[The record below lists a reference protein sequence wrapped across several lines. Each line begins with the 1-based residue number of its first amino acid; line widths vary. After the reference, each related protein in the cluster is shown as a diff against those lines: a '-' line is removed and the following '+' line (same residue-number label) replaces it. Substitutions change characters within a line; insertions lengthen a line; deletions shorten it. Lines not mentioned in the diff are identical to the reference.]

1 MRFRIDDLRGGVKA
15 RAPWFVLAVGALAL
29 AGGCAPQGGEG
40 ERVKMSA
47 IGDVPDSAWAQ
58 LAGKRVYFGHQ
69 SVGGN
74 IMQGVSDLAAAE
86 PKLGLRV
93 LESAPADSGGA
104 FVHGDVG
111 QNGYPARKTDDFAR
125 NVEDGSLGRVDI
137 AIHKYCFADIVDT
150 TNVEAVF
157 AHYRDTMARL
167 KAAHPSVVFVHVT
180 SPLVRV
186 QSGPVA
192 ALKLL
197 LGRAPG
203 RYPSNFKRE
212 TFNQLMR
219 AEYGGREPL
228 FDLAVVESTRP
239 DGTRESIRV
248 GKRSGY
254 ALFPGWTDDGSHLN
268 AAGRKRAA
276 EEFLVL
282 LARLPRP

>member
-1 MRFRIDDLRGGVKA
+1 MGFSRDDRRRGGAA
-15 RAPWFVLAVGALAL
+15 RALWLVVAVGALVF
-29 AGGCAPQGGEG
+29 GCAPRGGEG

-58 LAGKRVYFGHQ
+58 LAARRIYFGHQ

-74 IMQGVSDLAAAE
+74 IMQGVSDLVAAE

-93 LESAPADSGGA
+93 LESAPADSAGA

-111 QNGYPARKTDDFAR
+111 QNGFPARKTDDFAR
-125 NVEDGSLGRVDI
+125 NLEDGSIGRVDI
-137 AIHKYCFADIVDT
+137 AFHKYCFADIVDT

-167 KAAHPSVVFVHVT
+167 RAAHPSVVFVHVT

-192 ALKLL
+192 SLKLL

-219 AEYGGREPL
+219 KEYGGREPL
-228 FDLAVVESTRP
+228 YDLAAVESTRP
-239 DGTRESIRV
+239 DGSRETIQLR
-248 GKRSGY
+248 GRTGY
-254 ALFPGWTDDGSHLN
+254 ALYPGWTDDGSHLN

-276 EEFLVL
+276 EELLVL
-282 LARLPRP
+282 LARLPRS

>member
-1 MRFRIDDLRGGVKA
+1 MRLGFVDGRRGGVA
-15 RAPWFVLAVGALAL
+15 RARWFVLAVGALAL

-40 ERVKMSA
+40 ETVKMSA
-47 IGDVPDSAWAQ
+47 IGDVPDSAWTQ
-58 LAGKRVYFGHQ
+58 LAGRRIYFGHQ

-74 IMQGVSDLAAAE
+74 IMQGVSDLAAAQ

-93 LESAPADSGGA
+93 SESAPADSAGA

-111 QNGYPARKTDDFAR
+111 RNGEPARKTDDFAR
-125 NVEDGSLGRVDI
+125 NLEDGSLGRVDI

-150 TNVEAVF
+150 TNVETVF

-192 ALKLL
+192 SLKLL
-197 LGRAPG
+197 LGRPPG

-212 TFNQLMR
+212 SFNQLMR
-219 AEYGGREPL
+219 SEYGGREPL
-228 FDLAVVESTRP
+228 FDLAAVESTRP
-239 DGTRESIRV
+239 DGTRETIRV
-248 GKRSGY
+248 GKKSGY
-254 ALFPGWTDDGSHLN
+254 ALYPGWTDDGSHLN
-268 AAGRKRAA
+268 PAGQKRAA

>member
-1 MRFRIDDLRGGVKA
+1 MGFGIDDLRRGVA
-15 RAPWFVLAVGALAL
+15 VRAPWFVLAVGALAL
-29 AGGCAPQGGEG
+29 LGGCAPRAGEG
-40 ERVKMSA
+40 EKVTMSA
-47 IGDVPDSAWAQ
+47 IGDVPDSAWTQ
-58 LAGKRVYFGHQ
+58 LAARRIYFGHQ
-69 SVGGN
+69 SVGSN
-74 IMQGVSDLAAAE
+74 IMQGVSDLVAAE

-93 LESAPADSGGA
+93 LESAPADSAGA

-111 QNGYPARKTDDFAR
+111 QNGHPAQKTDDFAR
-125 NVEDGSLGRVDI
+125 NLENGSIGRTDI
-137 AIHKYCFADIVDT
+137 AFHKYCFADIVDT

-167 KAAHPSVVFVHVT
+167 RAAHPSVVFVHVT

-192 ALKLL
+192 SLKLL
-197 LGRAPG
+197 LGKAPG

-219 AEYGGREPL
+219 KEYGGREPL
-228 FDLAVVESTRP
+228 FDLAAVESTRP
-239 DGTRESIRV
+239 DGTRETIRV
-248 GKRSGY
+248 GSKSGY

-276 EEFLVL
+276 EELLVL

>member
-1 MRFRIDDLRGGVKA
+1 MRFRMHDLRRGVA
-15 RAPWFVLAVGALAL
+15 AAAPWFVLAAGALAFL
-29 AGGCAPQGGEG
+29 GGCTPHGGEG
-40 ERVKMSA
+40 EPVKLSA
-47 IGDVPDSAWAQ
+47 IGDVPDSAWTQ
-58 LAGKRVYFGHQ
+58 LAARRIYFGHQ
-69 SVGGN
+69 SVGSN
-74 IMQGVSDLAAAE
+74 IMQGVTDLVAAD

-93 LESAPADSGGA
+93 LDSAPADSAGA

-111 QNGYPARKTDDFAR
+111 RNGEPARKTDDFAR
-125 NVEDGSLGRVDI
+125 NLEDGSVGHPDI
-137 AIHKYCFADIVDT
+137 AFHKYCFADIVDT

-167 KAAHPSVVFVHVT
+167 RAAHPSVVFVHVT

-192 ALKLL
+192 SLKLL

-212 TFNQLMR
+212 AFNQLMR
-219 AEYGGREPL
+219 KEYAGREPL
-228 FDLAVVESTRP
+228 FDLAAVESTRP
-239 DGTRESIRV
+239 DGGRETIQLR
-248 GKRSGY
+248 GRTGY

-276 EEFLVL
+276 EELLVL

>member
-1 MRFRIDDLRGGVKA
+1 MRLGVDDRCRGGA
-15 RAPWFVLAVGALAL
+15 ALALCFVLAVGALAL
-29 AGGCAPQGGEG
+29 AGGCAPRGGEG
-40 ERVKMSA
+40 ETVKMSSIA
-47 IGDVPDSAWAQ
+47 DVPDSAWTQ
-58 LAGKRVYFGHQ
+58 LAARRIYFGHQ
-69 SVGGN
+69 SVGSN
-74 IMQGVSDLAAAE
+74 IMQGVSDLVAAQ

-93 LESAPADSGGA
+93 LDSAPADSAGA

-111 QNGYPARKTDDFAR
+111 RNGQPAIKTDEFAR

-167 KAAHPSVVFVHVT
+167 RAAHPSVVFVHVT

-228 FDLAVVESTRP
+228 FDLAAVESTRP
-239 DGTRESIRV
+239 DGTRETIRV
-248 GKRSGY
+248 GKKSGY
-254 ALFPGWTDDGSHLN
+254 ALYPGWTDDGSHLN
-268 AAGRKRAA
+268 SAGRKRAA
-276 EEFLVL
+276 EELLVL

>member
-1 MRFRIDDLRGGVKA
+1 MRFSRNDLRRGGLA
-15 RAPWFVLAVGALAL
+15 RAPWFVLAAGALAL
-29 AGGCAPQGGEG
+29 VGGCAPRGGEG
-40 ERVKMSA
+40 ETVKMSA
-47 IGDVPDSAWAQ
+47 IGDVPDSAWTQ
-58 LAGKRVYFGHQ
+58 LAARRIYFGHQ

-74 IMQGVSDLAAAE
+74 IMQGVAALVAAE
-86 PKLGLRV
+86 PRLGLRV
-93 LESAPADSGGA
+93 LESAPADSAGA

-111 QNGYPARKTDDFAR
+111 QNGFPARKTDDFAR
-125 NVEDGSLGRVDI
+125 HLEDGSIGRADI
-137 AIHKYCFADIVDT
+137 AFHKYCYADIVDT

-167 KAAHPSVVFVHVT
+167 RAAHPSVVFVHVT

-219 AEYGGREPL
+219 KEYGGREPL
-228 FDLAVVESTRP
+228 FDLAAAESTRP
-239 DGTRESIRV
+239 DGTRETIRLA
-248 GKRSGY
+248 GRTGY

-276 EEFLVL
+276 EELLVL